1 SKDSS
6 RVRSRAARP
15 PIAWCSPAFRRA
27 ARWRCRRDR
36 TMPSDWPARWPC
48 RLTCRFLRTCRK
60 PAQRIA
66 TCPSSWRTAI
76 TTRSFRSSMR
86 CSRAIC
92 CARKATRSS
101 GTNTRCRTR
110 CAWKRSRISVRGCA
124 GCSPDMRKYV
134 VGASLLAVLAVA
146 ALAGYLYMQREQLL
160 QRAIEH
166 YGSEILG
173 ASVSVSSV
181 RFAPGDG
188 DGAIRGLR
196 LGPPLGFDRDVA
208 TADAIELSIEP
219 ASITKDVVRVRRI
232 ALQAPAIVYEQRT
245 SGTNLNA
252 LQRNVQH
259 YLGDKIGRAS
269 CRERV

>member
-1 SKDSS
+1 
-6 RVRSRAARP
+6 
-15 PIAWCSPAFRRA
+15 
-27 ARWRCRRDR
+27 
-36 TMPSDWPARWPC
+36 
-48 RLTCRFLRTCRK
+48 
-60 PAQRIA
+60 
-66 TCPSSWRTAI
+66 
-76 TTRSFRSSMR
+76 
-86 CSRAIC
+86 
-92 CARKATRSS
+92 
-101 GTNTRCRTR
+101 
-110 CAWKRSRISVRGCA
+110 
-124 GCSPDMRKYV
+124 MRKYV

-196 LGPPLGFDRDVA
+196 IGPPLGFDRDVA

-259 YLGDKIGRAS
+259 YLGDTSADERRAQTKFIVDRLVIRGARVTYLPLGGISAASAEVQLPDIVLQDIGKQRGGVTAGELAKIVMDAVIARTASALGQRALDRTVKRLFS
-269 CRERV
+269 R